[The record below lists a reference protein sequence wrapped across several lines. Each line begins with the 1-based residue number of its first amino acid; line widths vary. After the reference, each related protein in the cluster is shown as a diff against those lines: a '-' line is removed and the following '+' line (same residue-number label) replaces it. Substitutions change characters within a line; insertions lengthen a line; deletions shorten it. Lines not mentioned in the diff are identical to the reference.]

1 MCPVCRILVCTLA
14 ILVPLLLGPFA
25 IAEEQQEAD
34 LLASLIDAGGTY
46 VGVDVCK
53 ECHEDHLNQIV
64 RTKHGQKADSRT
76 LFAAQGCEACHGPGS
91 KHSENPQ
98 QVGLISFGGK
108 RPSPLEAQNGI
119 CLECH
124 QRDSHLLN
132 WQTSTHEANNMAC
145 VGCHTVH
152 KPSKVQERTTQAEVC
167 YACHQAIR
175 AQTFQASTHPI
186 REDKLVCSD
195 CHNPHGAIGPAGLKQ
210 FTVNDNCY
218 SCHAEKRGPFLWEH
232 YPVVEDCRLCHR
244 VHGSNHPSLL
254 VKQGP
259 QLCQACHANIRIGR
273 ITTSDEGSSHIRRMY
288 EFSNSTDSGR
298 MIVGRNCANCH
309 SQVHGSNHPS
319 GANLLR

>member
-124 QRDSHLLN
+124 QRDNHLLN
-132 WQTSTHEANNMAC
+132 S
-145 VGCHTVH
+145 
-152 KPSKVQERTTQAEVC
+152 
-167 YACHQAIR
+167 
-175 AQTFQASTHPI
+175 
-186 REDKLVCSD
+186 SD
-195 CHNPHGAIGPAGLKQ
+195 TG
-210 FTVNDNCY
+210 
-218 SCHAEKRGPFLWEH
+218 RRPF
-232 YPVVEDCRLCHR
+232 
-244 VHGSNHPSLL
+244 N
-254 VKQGP
+254 
-259 QLCQACHANIRIGR
+259 GR
-273 ITTSDEGSSHIRRMY
+273 H
-288 EFSNSTDSGR
+288 
-298 MIVGRNCANCH
+298 
-309 SQVHGSNHPS
+309 
-319 GANLLR
+319 